1 MRKRRLSLFLLLFLF
16 ATYPFST
23 TLQAAPF
30 SPQEQQV
37 LEQSLSIK
45 EIDREIDRIEIQQN
59 QMQIDLANLE
69 ERLEAKNQQI
79 YTSRERAGAR
89 IRAYY
94 MGEQQNFLGALLSA
108 GSLKDF
114 FAMIDYYAII
124 LERDRIVLQD
134 YKNEYASLSTIK
146 QQLEHRLLELER
158 SKGELQQQRSRVA
171 SLRQY
176 VDESVALSADPEKL
190 QAMIEELTAY
200 WEHTGLLELRKY
212 FQALASAMSQFP
224 SFLSQYENS
233 LISEKGGYQLVIQE
247 HELNEFLH
255 RQNELLQDMN
265 FQFEQDKI
273 VVQGNQEGLELRVEG
288 HYTVEQEPVNSIT
301 FHVHRLLFNGLA
313 LPDTTRREL
322 EHDFDLGFYPKK
334 IVPFVEATAVAVSKG
349 TLIVKL
355 KLSL

>member
-1 MRKRRLSLFLLLFLF
+1 MRNRRLSLFLLLFLF

-23 TLQAAPF
+23 TLLAAPY
-30 SPQEQQV
+30 STQEQQV
-37 LEQSLSIK
+37 LEQSLSVK
-45 EIDREIDRIEIQQN
+45 EIDREIQRIEIQQN
-59 QMQIDLANLE
+59 QIQIDLENLE
-69 ERLEAKNQQI
+69 ERLEIKNKQI
-79 YTSRERAGAR
+79 HTSRERAGAR
-89 IRAYY
+89 LRAYY
-94 MGEQQNFLGALLSA
+94 MGEQQNFLVALLSA

-114 FAMIDYYAII
+114 FAIIDYYNII
-124 LERDRIVLQD
+124 LERDRVVLQD
-134 YKNEYASLSTIK
+134 YQSEYASLSTIK
-146 QQLEHRLLELER
+146 QQLGNRLLELDRSRTELER
-158 SKGELQQQRSRVA
+158 QRSRAA

-176 VDESVALSADPEKL
+176 IDESIALSANPEKL

-224 SFLSQYENS
+224 SFLTQYENS
-233 LISEKGGYQLVIQE
+233 LVPEKGGYQLVIQE
-247 HELNEFLH
+247 KELNEYLH
-255 RQNELLQDMN
+255 GQNKLLQDMY

-273 VVQGNQEGLELRVEG
+273 VVQGSQEGLKLRVEG

-301 FHVHRLLFNGLA
+301 FHVDRLLFNGLA
-313 LPDTTRREL
+313 LPDTTRQEL

-349 TLIVKL
+349 TLIVNL